1 MKLDSTTEEYFAQ
14 LEYKIPELA
23 SSADLVRLGIF
34 SSEAALCK
42 ARKSGDTPTFIRFS
56 RGRIRYPRASVIT
69 FLLERV
75 NQGKNDARPQKEMG
89 ND

>member
-1 MKLDSTTEEYFAQ
+1 MTLHSTIKDYFAQ
-14 LEYKIPELA
+14 LELKIPELA

-42 ARKSGDTPTFIRFS
+42 ARKSGNTPAFIKFS
-56 RGRIRYPRASVIT
+56 RGRIRYPRTSVIT

-75 NQGKNDARPQKEMG
+75 MQG
-89 ND
+89 NDDLKHKQEG